1 MLYTER
7 YTYYYASLKIAC
19 QMELRKAGQTV
30 GKIWLSI
37 GLCSLVL
44 GYIYPSTVRAAKDST
59 NSNSQQL
66 HIATLLG
73 PLCPKGE
80 KTIRRLGIVA

>member
-37 GLCSLVL
+37 GLS
-44 GYIYPSTVRAAKDST
+44 GFIYPITGGAAKDR
-59 NSNSQQL
+59 
-66 HIATLLG
+66 IF
-73 PLCPKGE
+73 
-80 KTIRRLGIVA
+80 V

>member
-37 GLCSLVL
+37 GLSGLVI
-44 GYIYPSTVRAAKDST
+44 GYIYPITGGAAKDSNT
-59 NSNSQQL
+59 ACCLATVSVVL
-66 HIATLLG
+66 TLLA
-73 PLCPKGE
+73 
-80 KTIRRLGIVA
+80 TTVAR

>member
-37 GLCSLVL
+37 GLCSLVI
-44 GYIYPSTVRAAKDST
+44 GYIYPITVRAAKD
-59 NSNSQQL
+59 
-66 HIATLLG
+66 IVIKILG
-73 PLCPKGE
+73 
-80 KTIRRLGIVA
+80 VQ